1 MSDGPVASPAYTAGF
16 VPPEPAVSR
25 NFVMV
30 DFENVQPSSLGAL
43 SPDTCDIKVFT
54 GAHQKKVELALAQ
67 ALQRFGPNAEWIQ
80 ITGSGKDALDFHIA
94 FYIGHLAAA
103 HPQASFTIVS
113 RDTGFDPLV
122 KHLAKLGIGCRRVAA
137 IDAIT
142 PAGPPL
148 AEKPA
153 RKAPP
158 AKAAKQAAKAARV
171 DTARA
176 ETPRAQT
183 PRVAKGTKTAKKAA
197 QPAAAQAKKPA
208 AAPADAS
215 RARLAQALE
224 LLAGQKHPPAKLSR
238 LRSALLSWF
247 RPALTDAEVDALVAA
262 LAKAGRITVDG
273 TKVAYRP

>member
-1 MSDGPVASPAYTAGF
+1 
-16 VPPEPAVSR
+16 
-25 NFVMV
+25 MV

-67 ALQRFGPNAEWIQ
+67 ALQRFGPNAEWVQ

-94 FYIGHLAAA
+94 FYIGRLSSEY
-103 HPQASFTIVS
+103 PDASFTIVS

-142 PAGPPL
+142 PSGPPL

-158 AKAAKQAAKAARV
+158 AKAAKQAAKTPRVDAAR
-171 DTARA
+171 AASPQAQGPRAQSPRA
-176 ETPRAQT
+176 ETP
-183 PRVAKGTKTAKKAA
+183 PRPAKTAKA
-197 QPAAAQAKKPA
+197 AKKPTRPVA
-208 AAPADAS
+208 PAKKPPAAPMDTNG
-215 RARLAQALE
+215 ARLAQALE
-224 LLAGQKHPPAKLSR
+224 LLAGQKHPPAKLS
-238 LRSALLSWF
+238 
-247 RPALTDAEVDALVAA
+247 
-262 LAKAGRITVDG
+262 
-273 TKVAYRP
+273 

>member
-1 MSDGPVASPAYTAGF
+1 M
-16 VPPEPAVSR
+16 SR

-94 FYIGHLAAA
+94 FYIGRLAAA

-158 AKAAKQAAKAARV
+158 AKTAKQAAKRTGGDTPRV
-171 DTARA
+171 
-176 ETPRAQT
+176 ETPRA
-183 PRVAKGTKTAKKAA
+183 AKAA
-197 QPAAAQAKKPA
+197 KATKKI
-208 AAPADAS
+208 AAPAPAKKQPGAPAEAN

-247 RPALTDAEVDALVAA
+247 RPAPTEAEVDALVAA
-262 LAKAGRITVDG
+262 LAKAGRITIDG
-273 TKVAYRP
+273 TRVAYSP

>member
-1 MSDGPVASPAYTAGF
+1 M
-16 VPPEPAVSR
+16 SR

-67 ALQRFGPNAEWIQ
+67 ALQRFGPNAEWVQ

-94 FYIGHLAAA
+94 FYIGRLSSEHAG
-103 HPQASFTIVS
+103 ASFTIVS

-122 KHLAKLGIGCRRVAA
+122 KHLAKLGIGCRRVGG

-148 AEKPA
+148 AAAHGRAPVPKAAKKAAKKAAGAPA
-153 RKAPP
+153 KTPKKAAATP
-158 AKAAKQAAKAARV
+158 AKAAKAKPAKTAAPTPTAHKSAPAAK
-171 DTARA
+171 
-176 ETPRAQT
+176 
-183 PRVAKGTKTAKKAA
+183 
-197 QPAAAQAKKPA
+197 QAN
-208 AAPADAS
+208 APS
-215 RARLAQALE
+215 NPGQARLSQALE
-224 LLAGQKHPPAKLSR
+224 LLAGQKHLPAKLST

-247 RPALTDAEVDALVAA
+247 RPGLTEADADALVAA
-262 LAKAGRITVDG
+262 LAKAGRISIDG
-273 TKVAYRP
+273 TRVAYRL

>member
-1 MSDGPVASPAYTAGF
+1 MSWHGRRDGADHRPSYTAGIAT
-16 VPPEPAVSR
+16 PEPAVSR

-80 ITGSGKDALDFHIA
+80 ITGAGKDALDFHIA
-94 FYIGHLAAA
+94 FYIGLLAAA

-153 RKAPP
+153 RKAPAAKRP
-158 AKAAKQAAKAARV
+158 AKTPRAAKA
-171 DTARA
+171 TK
-176 ETPRAQT
+176 
-183 PRVAKGTKTAKKAA
+183 VAKKTAAR
-197 QPAAAQAKKPA
+197 PA
-208 AAPADAS
+208 AAPAKKKQADAAVVAD
-215 RARLAQALE
+215 RTRLAQVLE

-247 RPALTDAEVDALVAA
+247 RPALTDAEADALVAA
-262 LAKAGRITVDG
+262 LAKAGRIAIDG
-273 TKVAYRP
+273 TKVTYRL

>member
-1 MSDGPVASPAYTAGF
+1 M
-16 VPPEPAVSR
+16 SR

-94 FYIGHLAAA
+94 FYIGRLSREYAN
-103 HPQASFTIVS
+103 ASFTIVS

-158 AKAAKQAAKAARV
+158 AKAAKQAAKPAAKTPRV

-176 ETPRAQT
+176 GSAQAEASRA
-183 PRVAKGTKTAKKAA
+183 AKTAKPAKKAA
-197 QPAAAQAKKPA
+197 RPATAATATAKKQA
-208 AAPADAS
+208 GAPADAGG
-215 RARLAQALE
+215 ARLAQALE

-247 RPALTDAEVDALVAA
+247 RPELTEADADALVAA
-262 LAKAGRITVDG
+262 LAKAGRIAIDG
-273 TKVAYRP
+273 TKVAYRL